1 MLLVNFYYPG
11 SFYHPSMAVR
21 VDDKEIGAQS
31 LIEAWSK
38 AEKFET
44 RDGLVT
50 YVRFED
56 VKQELVNLQKNS
68 LFPELMES
76 VWPDTKIEVLVY
88 NPK

>member
-21 VDDKEIGAQS
+21 VDDKEEAAQN
-31 LIEAWSK
+31 LIAAFKK
-38 AEKFET
+38 ADKQKT
-44 RDGLVT
+44 RDGKVT

-56 VKQELVNLQKNS
+56 VRQELVNLQKNS

-76 VWPDTKIEVLVY
+76 VWPETKIEILVY
-88 NPK
+88 NVD